1 MESLDLFYQHPLLD
15 ASDLEKIR
23 GKHHRVKFKKGDV
36 MMQKGSQANSYF
48 CIEEGL
54 ARAYVESHS
63 GQDIT
68 TGFIVS
74 GEIAIDVVSLFTRIP
89 AAETIVCL
97 SECSCYQINFDD
109 FQELFHAIPGLSEWG
124 RNWMSKALFEHR
136 KRSIAMITDSAV
148 DRYLGLV
155 KNYPEIIEK
164 APLKHIATYLGVTDS
179 SLSRIR
185 KEVTSN
191 NLG

>member
-1 MESLDLFYQHPLLD
+1 MKLLDLFYQHPLLD

-23 GKHHRVKFKKGDV
+23 AKHHQVKFKKGDV
-36 MMQKGSQANSYF
+36 MLKKGHQANAYF
-48 CIEEGL
+48 CLEKGL
-54 ARAYVESHS
+54 ARAFVISHS
-63 GQDIT
+63 GQEIT
-68 TGFIVS
+68 TSFIGS
-74 GEIAIDVVSLFTRIP
+74 GEIVIDVVSLFTRIP

-109 FQELFHAIPGLSEWG
+109 FQELFHTMPGLSEWG
-124 RNWMSKALFEHR
+124 RNWMSRALFEHR
-136 KRSIAMITDSAV
+136 KRSISMITDSAV
-148 DRYLGLV
+148 SRYLDLV

-185 KEVTSN
+185 KEVASN